1 MVSMK
6 QAMESLKYLGDNPKL
21 EIRNINDEYFEARV
35 VSGPQELLWQK
46 DKTPHG
52 AIYKAMCA
60 WDSRCEKIE
69 SNGSIEPAATYCCR
83 TCTDF
88 GHSGRKDV
96 IREHKNREAAERAF
110 STWVKIYHDI
120 HKSRV
125 WIEDMDGN
133 VLRST
138 T

>member
-6 QAMESLKYLGDNPKL
+6 RAMESLKYLGDNPKL
-21 EIRNINDEYFEARV
+21 EIRNVNDEYFEARV
-35 VSGPQELLWQK
+35 VSGPQELPWQQ

-60 WDSRCEKIE
+60 WDLRCEKIE
-69 SNGSIEPAATYCCR
+69 PNGSIKQSTYCCR

-88 GHSGRKDV
+88 GHPGRKDV
-96 IREHKNREAAERAF
+96 LREHNSRETAERGF
-110 STWVKIYHDI
+110 QQWVRIYHDL
-120 HKSRV
+120 HRSRV

>member
-21 EIRNINDEYFEARV
+21 EIRNVNDEYFEARV
-35 VSGPQELLWQK
+35 VSGPQEMPWQH
-46 DKTPHG
+46 DKEPHG

-138 T
+138 S